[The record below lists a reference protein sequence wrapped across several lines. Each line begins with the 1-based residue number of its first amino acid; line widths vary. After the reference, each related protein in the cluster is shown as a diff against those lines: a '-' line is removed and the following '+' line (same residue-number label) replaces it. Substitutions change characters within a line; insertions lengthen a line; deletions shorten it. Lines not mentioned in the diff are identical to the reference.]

1 MILPKSPRV
10 LLAWLAIAVSSSPLV
25 RGQTVVGDSFE
36 SGAFSTS
43 WNSTTSTS
51 ILSTGGATGSA
62 RYAQLA
68 ANTTSRL
75 AARFD
80 AVQTGGAASFTI
92 EADVRMQ
99 SSTTRQF
106 QLQVS
111 TSTAAVATNAP
122 AINLR
127 YQSGTWAAYDG
138 TVWQPLTGLN
148 TITPSSWHRI
158 RLTGRDWAT
167 SSARYDLEVSSAGGT
182 SYTSAVSG
190 IQVFHN
196 SGSNALTQTARYF
209 VFTTEFDT
217 NPGFSVDNVNAVIG
231 APHTAPPTPLN
242 LTGIAA
248 TTQSG
253 STDSAEAIDN
263 NPTTVAETPNAVESF
278 WEMELDHSTLISRIQ
293 LLAPSGASYANL
305 LNGLILEVQDIRG
318 QVVYTQTISGV
329 TDGGLWTIDLPSPVR
344 GRIIRIKLP
353 PSGLNGAGDRRVAVA
368 EVRVFSPVY
377 QITGVN
383 YALNATAYMV
393 RLQDTLPPASYANDG
408 NTSTIMQTTDKTVD
422 AYWETDLGQAR
433 ALHHVRVTGVE
444 GSVEQY
450 RLSRATLRLYD
461 ADHKSI
467 FSRRLSG
474 AGNVFDV
481 ILPGPVAARYV
492 RIGFENKIRSSPTNG
507 IEWLLK
513 IREVEAYGRPVE
525 QTGILSFSAAATQV
539 SPGQPVQL
547 SWQVDGLNELTLYPG
562 IGSVGASTSA
572 GGAGGIIVTP
582 TSPTRY
588 MLVGKSGTSTFVRCV
603 TVNTGSQP
611 LPPRISEFS
620 ASNRLVLRDGFNDAP
635 DWIEIHNPNA
645 TTQDISGI
653 CLTDDPA
660 LPAKWAFPSGTV
672 IPAHG
677 YLIVCAS
684 GRSTPGPDSEGF
696 IHAPF
701 NLSAAGETLRLY
713 SAGGTTLLDSITFA
727 TQDEDLSFGRTADDG
742 WTYMTPS
749 PGAPNLTETYTGWLL
764 PPVFSE
770 TRGVRTTSFSLVL
783 TNPNANSQV
792 YYSLDGTEPTI
803 PYSAPIPI
811 TSTRSVRAAVRRAGY
826 HSPRTVT
833 HSYLFPSQVPSVAG
847 MSSTYASGTYLT
859 RQNQGFLDLPMVSLS
874 VPELPDDYVE
884 TEGSAEFFLPGS
896 TTPVQ
901 VNCGMERFGG
911 AWTDFAKKSYKL
923 SFSSEYGSRKL
934 EAPLFT
940 GFDRGI
946 PVKEVFDSLELRAGN
961 HDMVARGFYMGGS
974 FIEDTT
980 LEMGS
985 LNPHGRFVHV
995 FINGGYW
1002 GMYDM
1007 RERMVDAF
1015 LAEYLGGKKED
1026 YVVVRGNDNVDTTT
1040 FIPGTPEPPNRSLWE
1055 TVRANRTSY
1064 MSIKDKLDVPHLI
1077 DFMLVWFYGDNEN
1090 EFRCAG
1096 PIAPGSGFKFWL
1108 ADSDGYLYSPNVA
1121 SALTV
1126 NRTDNGGPGSLFS
1139 GLVSEGHPDFKTL
1152 LADRIQKHMFNNG
1165 ALTPARNLARLNA
1178 RMAEVQNA
1186 MVSECARWAYRTP
1199 ENWVSAAD
1207 SIRTGLFPQRTAN
1220 LIGYLRARGL
1230 FPAIDAPVLTQFG
1243 GSVTEGYP
1251 LTFNPITGT
1260 VYFTLDGT
1268 DPRLPGGG
1276 ISSNALTWSSTSQ
1289 QLVGTASTWKYWD
1302 LGSLPAANWNT
1313 AAYNDAGWTSGTAP
1327 FGYGDPGITTTVSYG
1342 SNSNNK
1348 YPTTYFRKTINV
1360 TNPSQFSQLTLG
1372 LVRDDGAVIY
1382 LNGVEVARSNMP
1394 AGTIGY
1400 TSTAS
1405 TAVGGT
1411 DETATYTFSI
1421 PSNALVQGNNL
1432 IAVEIHQHG
1441 TYGSINSTDLRFDLS
1456 LTGSASGSAAVINS
1470 NTRVMARV
1478 FDGTTWSALTD
1489 ATFRVAYPLAT
1500 NGTYLLN
1507 SWSASAP
1514 AGTYP
1519 PNMTFY
1525 QNSSAVPDPPLSAV
1539 MENPWVLPYDRTSR
1553 SRING
1558 LGSDGFSFINT
1569 SSPQAETGSGF
1580 MGSAV
1585 LALNTGGAQDIRV
1598 TWTGGTVVPNSADY
1612 AIRLQYRVG
1621 DTGDFTDVTNNGNPV
1636 EYLRNALA
1644 GHSQTIGPVTLP
1656 ADANDKSL
1664 VQIRW
1669 KYHYRSG
1676 TGSRPQLRVDDI
1688 QVSAG
1693 NPAPVAVAVVS
1704 SPPAGQKGR
1713 TLPPVTVHARAA
1725 NGALATGYN
1734 GVIQLSLQ
1742 GAPVALGG
1750 TTSRNATNGIAV
1762 FDDLVIPESGAFT
1775 IAAAAP
1781 PLLTGEADNTT
1792 RILSPT
1798 AEIMPAFIQSQ
1809 GPVNDQRVPFAAR
1822 IRISGLLP
1830 GATYRF
1836 ANRMIAATD
1845 APSSDG
1851 AGNMIFA
1858 RPAGSSFVRSLA
1870 EPAFAAADLHTGHG
1884 LLTAD
1889 ASGNYSG
1896 WFITEPT
1903 GNIRFTPGATLYPL
1917 LLLNDGEGGTGVFHS
1932 LTLDTPVQ
1940 AIAFG
1945 NAPGQGTAVYGE
1957 ATAPPGSF
1965 VVLFDDPAGAGRP
1978 LAATPVE
1985 ATGAVTDALYAPFYR
2000 NQVAGQNNRFGCI
2013 FPNGLPS
2020 GARRIE
2026 LRDLASGGL
2035 LNVFQSSPHTFTAN
2049 LTGGTNPVGIRVP
2062 GAGESGFAAWQA
2074 RNFDLAAILNGGA
2087 AAAASQPAADGV
2099 PNLLK
2104 YAFGIGPLDSA
2115 YARMPATDLVSP
2127 LGQPLLRFRYH
2138 RLTAP
2143 DAPTYQLLVSP
2154 DLTTWSPADGAL
2166 SPGEETVPDPG
2177 GETETVTRYL
2187 PVQSSAPRRWLQLKV
2202 VQP

>member
-1 MILPKSPRV
+1 MIFLKSPCA
-10 LLAWLAIAVSSSPLV
+10 LLALVVSFSPLA
-25 RGQTVVGDSFE
+25 RGQTVVNDSFE
-36 SGAFSTS
+36 SGTFSTS
-43 WNSTTSTS
+43 WNSTVSTT
-51 ILSTGGATGSA
+51 IQSTGGAGGST
-62 RYAQLA
+62 RFAQLA
-68 ANTTSRL
+68 ATTASRL

-80 AVQTGGAASFTI
+80 TVQTGGTANFTI
-92 EADVRMQ
+92 EADVRLQ
-99 SSTTRQF
+99 SSATRQF

-111 TSTAAVATNAP
+111 TSAGAVATNAP

-127 YQSGTWAAYDG
+127 YQSGAWAAYDG
-138 TVWQPLTGLN
+138 TVWQPIAGLN
-148 TITPSSWHRI
+148 TITPGSWYRM

-167 SSARYDLEVSSAGGT
+167 SSARYDLEISSAGGT
-182 SYTSAVSG
+182 TYTSAVSG

-196 SGSNALTQTARYF
+196 SGSNSLTQTARYF
-209 VFTTEFDT
+209 VFTTEYDT

-231 APHTAPPTPLN
+231 APHTAPLTPLN
-242 LTGIAA
+242 PAGIV
-248 TTQSG
+248 TTSESG
-253 STDSAEAIDN
+253 SSDAGEAIDN
-263 NPTTVAETPNAVESF
+263 NPETAAETTNAPGSF
-278 WEMELDHSTLISRIQ
+278 WEMELDHSTTITRIQ
-293 LLAPSGASYANL
+293 LLAPSGASYGNL
-305 LNGLILEVQDIRG
+305 LNGLILEVQDIRE
-318 QVVYTQTISGV
+318 QVVFTQTISGV
-329 TDGGLWTIDLPSPVR
+329 TNGGLWSIDLPPSIR
-344 GRIIRIKLP
+344 GRVIRIKLP

-368 EVRVFSPVY
+368 EVRVFPAAY
-377 QITGVN
+377 QISGVN
-383 YALNATAYMV
+383 YALNTTSYMV

-408 NTSTIMQTTDKTVD
+408 STSTIMQTTDKTVD

-444 GSVEQY
+444 GSLEQY

-474 AGNVFDV
+474 TSNVFDV

-492 RIGFENKIRSSPTNG
+492 RIGFENKIRSSPSNG

-513 IREVEAYGRPVE
+513 IREVEAYGRPLD
-525 QTGILSFSAAATQV
+525 QTGILSFSANASQITA
-539 SPGQPVQL
+539 GQPVQL
-547 SWQVDGLNELTLYPG
+547 SWQVDGVNELTLHPG
-562 IGSVGASTSA
+562 VGAVGASTSI
-572 GGAGGIIVTP
+572 GGAGSIVVTP
-582 TSPTRY
+582 GSPTRY
-588 MLVGKSGTSTFVRCV
+588 MLVGKSGTSTYVRYV

-620 ASNRLVLRDGFNDAP
+620 AANRLALRDGFNEAP
-635 DWIEIHNPNA
+635 DWIEIHNPNGSA
-645 TTQDISGI
+645 LDVSGY
-653 CLTDDPA
+653 CLSDDTA
-660 LPAKWAFPSGTV
+660 FPAKWAFPQGTV
-672 IPAHG
+672 IPAYG
-677 YLIVCAS
+677 YRVVCAS
-684 GRSTPGPDSEGF
+684 GRSLPGPDADGF
-696 IHAPF
+696 LHAPF
-701 NLSAAGETLRLY
+701 SLSTGGETLLLS
-713 SAGGTTLLDSITFA
+713 SAGGAAHLDSISYPA
-727 TQDEDLSFGRTADDG
+727 QDEDLSFGRTADDG
-742 WTYMTPS
+742 WSYMKPS
-749 PGAPNLTETYTGWLL
+749 PGAPNLTETYSGWLL

-770 TRGVRTTSFSLVL
+770 TRGIRTAAFSLTL
-783 TNPNANSQV
+783 TNPNPGSQL
-792 YYSLDGTEPTI
+792 YYSLDGTEPSI
-803 PYSAPIPI
+803 PYTAPFSI
-811 TSTRSVRAAVRRAGY
+811 TSSISVRAAVRRTGY

-833 HSYLFPSQVPSVAG
+833 HSFLFPSQVPSAAG
-847 MSSTYASGTYLT
+847 MSSTYASGSYLT
-859 RQNQGFLDLPMVSLS
+859 RQNQGFQDLPMVSLS

-896 TTPVQ
+896 ATPVQ

-911 AWTDFAKKSYKL
+911 AWTEFDKKSYKL
-923 SFSSEYGSRKL
+923 SFSSEYGARKL
-934 EAPLFT
+934 EAPLFN
-940 GFDRGI
+940 GFDHGI

-961 HDMVARGFYMGGS
+961 HDMVARGFYMSGR

-985 LNPHGRFVHV
+985 LNPHGRYVHM

-1002 GMYDM
+1002 GLYDM

-1026 YVVVRGNDNVDTTT
+1026 YVVVRGNDNVGTTT
-1040 FIPGTPEPPNRSLWE
+1040 FIPGTPEPPNRELWE
-1055 TVRANRTSY
+1055 TVRANRSSY
-1064 MSIKDKLDVPHLI
+1064 AAIKDKLDVPHLI

-1090 EFRCAG
+1090 EYRCAG
-1096 PIAPGSGFKFWL
+1096 PIVPGSGFKFWL

-1126 NRTDNGGPGSLFS
+1126 NRTDNGGPGSIFS
-1139 GLVSEGHPDFKTL
+1139 SLVAEGHPDFKTL

-1165 ALTPARNLARLNA
+1165 ALTPARNLARLNT
-1178 RMAEVQNA
+1178 RMTEVQNA
-1186 MVSECARWAYRTP
+1186 MVSECARWGYRTP

-1230 FPAIDAPVLTQFG
+1230 FPAIDAPVLTQHG
-1243 GSVTEGYP
+1243 GSVTQGYP
-1251 LTFNPITGT
+1251 LTFSPITGT
-1260 VYFTLDGT
+1260 VYFTLDGS

-1276 ISSNALTWSSTSQ
+1276 ISSTALTWSSTSQ
-1289 QLVGTASTWKYWD
+1289 SLVGTASTWKFWD

-1313 AAYNDAGWTSGTAP
+1313 AAYNDGAWPTGTAP
-1327 FGYGDPGITTTVSYG
+1327 FGYGDTGINTTVSYG

-1360 TNPSQFSQLTLG
+1360 TNPAQFSQLTLG
-1372 LVRDDGAVIY
+1372 LVRDDGAIVY

-1405 TAVGGT
+1405 TSVGGT
-1411 DETATYTFSI
+1411 DETATFTFNI
-1421 PSNALVQGNNL
+1421 PANALVQGSNL

-1489 ATFRVAYPLAT
+1489 ATFRVAYPLAA
-1500 NGTYLLN
+1500 NGTYLLG

-1519 PNMTFY
+1519 ANMTFY
-1525 QNSSAVPDPPLSAV
+1525 QNASAVPDPALTAA

-1598 TWTGGTVVPNSADY
+1598 TWTGGTVVPNNADY

-1621 DTGDFTDVTNNGNPV
+1621 DAGEFTDVTNLGNPV
-1636 EYLRNALA
+1636 EYIRNALA
-1644 GHSQTIGPVTLP
+1644 GHSQIIGPVTLP
-1656 ADANDKSL
+1656 ADANDKPL

-1669 KYHYRSG
+1669 KYYYRSG
-1676 TGSRPQLRVDDI
+1676 SGSRPQLRVDDI

-1704 SPPAGQKGR
+1704 APASGQVGH
-1713 TLPPVTVHARAA
+1713 TLPAVTVHARAA

-1734 GVIQLSLQ
+1734 GVIQLTLQ

-1750 TTSRNATNGIAV
+1750 TTSRSATNGIAV
-1762 FDDLVIPESGAFT
+1762 FDDLVIPEAGVFT
-1775 IAAAAP
+1775 IAASASQ
-1781 PLLTGEADNTT
+1781 LLTGEADNTT
-1792 RILSPT
+1792 RVLGPV
-1798 AEIMPAFIQSQ
+1798 AEIAPAFIQSQ

-1822 IRISGLLP
+1822 IRINGLIP

-1836 ANRMIAATD
+1836 ANRMIAASD
-1845 APSSDG
+1845 GPNSDG
-1851 AGNMIFA
+1851 AGNMIFTS
-1858 RPAGSSFVRSLA
+1858 PAGSPFVRSLA
-1870 EPAFAAADLHTGHG
+1870 EPAFTAADFHTGHG

-1889 ASGNYSG
+1889 ASGNFSG

-1903 GNIRFTPGATLYPL
+1903 GNARFTPGATLHPL

-1932 LTLDTPVQ
+1932 LTLDAAVQ

-1945 NAPGQGTAVYGE
+1945 NSPGQGSAVHGE

-1965 VVLFDDPAGAGRP
+1965 VVLYEDPAGASRP

-1985 ATGAVTDALYAPFYR
+1985 ATGAATDALYAPFYR
-2000 NQVAGQNNRFGCI
+2000 NQVAGQNGRWGCI
-2013 FPNGLPS
+2013 VPNGLPF
-2020 GARRIE
+2020 GVRRIE
-2026 LRDLASGGL
+2026 LRDRTSGSL
-2035 LNVFQSSPHTFTAN
+2035 LQTFQSGLHALTAN
-2049 LTGGTNPVGIRVP
+2049 LTGGSNSVGIRVP
-2062 GAGESGFAAWQA
+2062 GAGESGYAFWQA
-2074 RNFDLAAILNGGA
+2074 RNFDLSAIQNGTI
-2087 AAAASQPAADGV
+2087 ASTAGQPAADGV

-2104 YAFGIGPLDSA
+2104 YAFGIGPLDSGWD
-2115 YARMPATDLVSP
+2115 RMPSTDLVSP

-2138 RLTAP
+2138 RLIAP
-2143 DAPTYQLLVSP
+2143 DAPSYQILVSP
-2154 DLTTWSPADGAL
+2154 DMAAWSAADSAL
-2166 SPGEETVPDPG
+2166 SPGEETTLDPG
-2177 GETETVTRYL
+2177 GLTETVTRYL
-2187 PVQSSAPRRWLQLKV
+2187 PVQSSAPRRWLQIKV